1 MKTLLYNT
9 DINEPITKIR
19 EGVYTVDGVRPTLP
33 VNIVELEVQETERP
47 DFDTV
52 KQYVTSEFQRNGNY
66 WQRVWTVHNKTDE
79 EIETYL
85 NGVADS
91 HVFELK
97 QKLIE
102 KQADEAYTVR
112 LTELSA
118 LDDTSALDVASE
130 YEPFVIGKA
139 YQQNERFYY
148 PVDGKLYKVLQAH
161 TSAAQWLPTE
171 AVSLY
176 VAVVPG
182 DVISEWAYPIA
193 YSKDQL
199 VTFNG
204 TTYKCLQAHTSQSG
218 WTPVAVPSLWI
229 AV

>member
-19 EGVYTVDGVRPTLP
+19 EGVYTVDGVQPTLP
-33 VNIVELEVQETERP
+33 ANIVELEVQETELP

-66 WQRVWTVHNKTDE
+66 WQRVWTIYNKTDE
-79 EIETYL
+79 EISTYL

-91 HVFELK
+91 HASGIRYDL
-97 QKLIE
+97 LR

-118 LDDTSALDVASE
+118 LDDTAALDVASE

-148 PVDGKLYKVLQAH
+148 PVDQKLYKVLQAH
-161 TSAAQWLPTE
+161 TSEAQWLPNE

-176 VAVVPG
+176 VAVTPAGQIAEWVQPLGAQDAYQVGDKVTHNGFTWESTVANNVWEPG
-182 DVISEWAYPIA
+182 VYGWVII
-193 YSKDQL
+193 
-199 VTFNG
+199 
-204 TTYKCLQAHTSQSG
+204 
-218 WTPVAVPSLWI
+218 
-229 AV
+229 